1 MEQKGFA
8 KRHRVK
14 NNETWFP
21 CIYEVK
27 YSKEINHMS
36 CATEIATSFPGPLV
50 FPSPGARGEGKTR
63 GPGNEVAEIGE
74 L

>member
-8 KRHRVK
+8 KRHRVN

-27 YSKEINHMS
+27 YSKEINQDQ
-36 CATEIATSFPGPLV
+36 
-50 FPSPGARGEGKTR
+50 
-63 GPGNEVAEIGE
+63 
-74 L
+74 